1 MVPKNPHE
9 RSLATWSYPTA
20 VVSRGV
26 NMSWIKALITLP
38 VVSRG
43 VQKILAPRRQSPIR
57 LHFFFQLSKLEFQ
70 FVELA
75 QLLMAMRAS
84 ASERMSLQGWSA
96 IVQLRRTRQ
105 TPRRISRRRGGRS
118 SRGRAAA

>member
-26 NMSWIKALITLP
+26 NMSWIKALITLPVLSRNAVYLKNRRLQKRVYMTLP

-75 QLLMAMRAS
+75 RF
-84 ASERMSLQGWSA
+84 
-96 IVQLRRTRQ
+96 VVV
-105 TPRRISRRRGGRS
+105 
-118 SRGRAAA
+118 